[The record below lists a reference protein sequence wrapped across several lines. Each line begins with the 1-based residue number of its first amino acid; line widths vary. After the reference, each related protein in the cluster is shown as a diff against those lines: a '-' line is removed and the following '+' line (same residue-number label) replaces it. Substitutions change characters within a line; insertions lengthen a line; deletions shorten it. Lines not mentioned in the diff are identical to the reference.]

1 MSYAFI
7 NKEKIVVSTMENG
20 PADPKWLSENNLI
33 AIKVD
38 KDKLPKIGDTWD
50 GKNFIHAVQPIPIT
64 PPDPD
69 PTTPTHT
76 TPTHNT
82 PTPDPEPGMIYGGEI
97 EKLREEKRRRIRS
110 NAHQAHNIGMY
121 FSSADGMLHI
131 HDRSYKRLQADA
143 YDAYMFGYSAYITKF
158 DENGKSFRKLLDPYF
173 TASLCQN
180 LGIIRDRIDQRYQT
194 RLDQLYYATTE
205 EEINNIK
212 DSISPLV
219 LVKDV
224 HK

>member
-50 GKNFIHAVQPIPIT
+50 GENFIHAVQPIPIT

-82 PTPDPEPGMIYGGEI
+82 PTPDPEPGMMYGGEI

-110 NAHQAHNIGMY
+110 NAHQAYNVGFY
-121 FSSADGMLHI
+121 YDDDKMLHI

-143 YDAYMFGYSAYITKF
+143 YDEYMFGYRAYVTKF
-158 DENGKSFRKLLDPYF
+158 DKSGKPFRQLLAPAV
-173 TASLCQN
+173 TSLLCN
-180 LGIIRDRIDQRYQT
+180 DVGKIRDMINQRYQT

-212 DSISPLV
+212 DIISPLV
-219 LVKDV
+219 FVKDV
-224 HK
+224 K

>member
-50 GKNFIHAVQPIPIT
+50 GENFIHAVQPIPIT

-82 PTPDPEPGMIYGGEI
+82 PTPDPEPGMMYGGEI

-110 NAHQAHNIGMY
+110 NAHQAYNIGY
-121 FSSADGMLHI
+121 HFAEGGGMLHI

-143 YDAYMFGYSAYITKF
+143 YDAYMFGYGAYITKF
-158 DENGKSFRKLLDPYF
+158 DENGKSFRKFLNPLL
-173 TASLCQN
+173 TAALCKE
-180 LGIIRDRIDQRYQT
+180 LGTARDITNQTYQT

-212 DSISPLV
+212 DNIQPTLFE
-219 LVKDV
+219 KDV
-224 HK
+224 K